1 VDYLIVKG
9 GKDELMRWRDA
20 KRPLIFD
27 ITPMTIEEVFIYEL
41 GGESDAVK
49 SIIG

>member
-1 VDYLIVKG
+1 VKG
-9 GKDELMRWRDA
+9 GRDELMRWRDE